1 MNKIYI
7 IGVGPGTEDYLL
19 PIAKKQIENS
29 DCLIS
34 AKRIL
39 AMFKNCKKEE
49 FVLDEHFDEV
59 IPYIQAHKDEKK
71 MAVLVSGDAG
81 LYSLLEKLSKEFK
94 KEEYE
99 VIPGIS
105 TLQIA
110 FSRIGESWQ
119 DAKIISL
126 HGRPVNNLSEEIKA
140 HPKVFLFTDTTFP
153 PQEIA
158 EYLLKEGVE
167 NRRAVVLENLT
178 YPNERIIDTDLVNLS
193 KMRGFGLCV
202 MIVRRF

>member
-1 MNKIYI
+1 MSKIYI
-7 IGVGPGTEDYLL
+7 IGVGPGIEDYLL
-19 PIAKKQIENS
+19 PVAKKQIENS

-34 AKRIL
+34 SRRIL
-39 AMFKNCKKEE
+39 AMFKDCKKEE

-59 IPYIQAHKDEKK
+59 IPYVQAHKDEKK
-71 MAVLVSGDAG
+71 LAVLVSGDTG

-110 FSRIGESWQ
+110 FSKIGESWQ

-140 HPKVFLFTDTTFP
+140 HFKVFLFTDADFP
-153 PQEIA
+153 PQKIA

-202 MIVRRF
+202 MIVKKI

>member
-19 PIAKKQIENS
+19 PIARKQIENS

-34 AKRIL
+34 SGRIL
-39 AMFKNCKKEE
+39 AMLKYCKKEE

-71 MAVLVSGDAG
+71 LAVLVSGDAG

-110 FSRIGESWQ
+110 FSKIGESWQ

-140 HPKVFLFTDTTFP
+140 HPKVFLFTDAAFP

-158 EYLLKEGVE
+158 EYLLKEAVE

-202 MIVRRF
+202 MIIRRF